1 MLKTLLIASL
11 MAMSTVVSAHYD
23 PNACAV
29 VYQGEY
35 FTGDRLVISEGQA
48 IDNLRDYNMA
58 SGHSYEDWNNKISSI
73 KVKRGC
79 RLIGYQYDNY
89 GRHVRSGRAIGTYQA
104 YYRGHHH
111 TLGYMD
117 NLISSLT
124 CECR

>member
-1 MLKTLLIASL
+1 MFKLLIIGFL
-11 MAMSTVVSAHYD
+11 VAMSVVVSAH
-23 PNACAV
+23 NNTNTCAI

-35 FTGDRLVISEGQA
+35 FTGEKLMINEGQA
-48 IDNLRDYNMA
+48 IDNLRDYNMV
-58 SGHSYEDWNNKISSI
+58 SGYSYEDWNNKISSI

-79 RLIGYQYDNY
+79 NLIGYQYDNF
-89 GRHVRSGRAIGTYQA
+89 GRHVRTGRPIGTYQA

-111 TLGYMD
+111 RLGYMD